1 MYEEHTFEALVL
13 LADQVLDRHLH
24 ILERDIRSSG
34 RPHPL
39 AVHSPR
45 AHASSGSLNE
55 QNTDSIHAVLASSNG
70 SGEVVAP
77 DTVGDP
83 LLLSVHNIMLA
94 VVAKLGLASKI
105 SDITTSIW
113 LRDGQTDALVTVQ
126 DSGQYPVHQGLLT
139 ELHEGRAT
147 NAESTNDVPDETTRS
162 CARELVS

>member
-1 MYEEHTFEALVL
+1 MHEEHTFEALVL

-24 ILERDIRSSG
+24 ILKRDICSSG

-45 AHASSGSLNE
+45 AHASSRSLNE

-83 LLLSVHNIMLA
+83 LLRSVHNIMLA
-94 VVAKLGLASKI
+94 VLAQLGLASKI
-105 SDITTSIW
+105 GDITTGIW
-113 LRDGQTDALVTVQ
+113 LRDG
-126 DSGQYPVHQGLLT
+126 
-139 ELHEGRAT
+139 
-147 NAESTNDVPDETTRS
+147 
-162 CARELVS
+162 